1 MRQTLICDRF
11 RQANAGQLFLGAYHC
26 TTHRRELIGYVCGT
40 LSSSETLT
48 HQSMSDHVPSSTTV
62 CIHSVC
68 VSESHRRTKVGLNLL
83 KEYISRLEIAH
94 MNGERYERVLLITH
108 EHLRSFYEQSGFE
121 WVGRSSVE
129 HGSQPWY
136 EMRRILGRVSGS
148 HLPEPSIPSEP
159 QPQGQD
165 IPHGLWEALQRSS
178 SARPVARVFTGFPGG
193 ILELTEPHS
202 TKQGTLVNKFDIVCP
217 RTGCGS
223 VILKRGVGEWVER
236 ESVQVSCAIPT
247 RFLCHKRP

>member
-1 MRQTLICDRF
+1 MRQTLIPGRF

-26 TTHRRELIGYVCGT
+26 TADQRELIGYVCGT
-40 LSSSETLT
+40 LSPSETLT

-68 VSESHRRTKVGLNLL
+68 VSESHRRTKVGLPLL
-83 KEYISRLEIAH
+83 KEYISRLEIAR
-94 MNGERYERVLLITH
+94 MNGESYERVLLITH

-121 WVGRSSVE
+121 WMGRSSIV

-136 EMRRILGRVSGS
+136 EMRRILGRVSDS
-148 HLPEPSIPSEP
+148 HLLEPSIPSQS
-159 QPQGQD
+159 QPQGPE
-165 IPHGLWEALQRSS
+165 ITRSLWEALQRSP
-178 SARPVARVFTGFPGG
+178 SARPVGRVFTGFPGG

-202 TKQGTLVNKFDIVCP
+202 TKQGTLVNKLDIVCP

-236 ESVQVSCAIPT
+236 ESVQVSRTFPT
-247 RFLCHKRP
+247 KFLFDKRP